1 MASNRTVPEITAAF
15 VTFARQLLFFIDCS
29 GSAEVPAA
37 AKEAVAEEA
46 AAIEATAK
54 EAIASNIVVLEG
66 QTTKSGSAPV
76 FILL

>member
-1 MASNRTVPEITAAF
+1 MASIRTVPEITAAF

-37 AKEAVAEEA
+37 AKEAVAK
-46 AAIEATAK
+46 EATAK